1 VVRTQRGDGRH
12 ADWALPDDA
21 IGLTA
26 AIVSLDESELEPDD
40 ERRPRCPVCQNPEP
54 MLAAIT
60 SSGDRYDLC
69 LGCGHMRLSAADN
82 RRGSGAGPR
91 LPPLGTSPRCT
102 PPPAGR

>member
-1 VVRTQRGDGRH
+1 MVRTQRGDGRH

-26 AIVSLDESELEPDD
+26 AVVPLDETELEPDD

-69 LGCGHMRLSAADN
+69 LGCGLLWHVDRK
-82 RRGSGAGPR
+82 RGVVVGIRWGASRHGGDP
-91 LPPLGTSPRCT
+91 
-102 PPPAGR
+102 